1 MEKGSVRIFVWAN
14 VIWFLI
20 IFVLCALPGEDIPDP
35 RLNIPHLDKV
45 VHFGMFF
52 YFFAVVDLSFGTQN
66 FSGFRHDIW
75 NCNRCSC
82 GLWRIT
88 GGVTTFLFRAE
99 WRYSGFCSGCVGW
112 SGRMPV
118 LSFGKTDIPLKTFSE
133 NSFVFAESV
142 LLIFN

>member
-52 YFFAVVDLSFGTQN
+52 I
-66 FSGFRHDIW
+66 FS
-75 NCNRCSC
+75 
-82 GLWRIT
+82 L
-88 GGVTTFLFRAE
+88 
-99 WRYSGFCSGCVGW
+99 
-112 SGRMPV
+112 
-118 LSFGKTDIPLKTFSE
+118 
-133 NSFVFAESV
+133 
-142 LLIFN
+142 LLICPLERRTSLGLGMILSLIHI

>member
-52 YFFAVVDLSFGTQN
+52 IFSLLLFCPLERRTSLGLGMIYGIAIGVAAVYGGLLEVLQHFFFER
-66 FSGFRHDIW
+66 SGDILDFVADVLGGAAG
-75 NCNRCSC
+75 CLCYP
-82 GLWRIT
+82 LVKRI
-88 GGVTTFLFRAE
+88 LR
-99 WRYSGFCSGCVGW
+99 
-112 SGRMPV
+112 
-118 LSFGKTDIPLKTFSE
+118 
-133 NSFVFAESV
+133 
-142 LLIFN
+142 

>member
-52 YFFAVVDLSFGTQN
+52 I
-66 FSGFRHDIW
+66 FS
-75 NCNRCSC
+75 
-82 GLWRIT
+82 L
-88 GGVTTFLFRAE
+88 
-99 WRYSGFCSGCVGW
+99 
-112 SGRMPV
+112 
-118 LSFGKTDIPLKTFSE
+118 
-133 NSFVFAESV
+133 
-142 LLIFN
+142 LLICPLERRTSLGLGMIYGIAIGVATVYGGSLEVLQHFFFERSGDILDFVADVLGGAAGCLCYPLVRRIFR

>member
-52 YFFAVVDLSFGTQN
+52 I
-66 FSGFRHDIW
+66 FR
-75 NCNRCSC
+75 CC
-82 GLWRIT
+82 
-88 GGVTTFLFRAE
+88 
-99 WRYSGFCSGCVGW
+99 
-112 SGRMPV
+112 
-118 LSFGKTDIPLKTFSE
+118 
-133 NSFVFAESV
+133 
-142 LLIFN
+142 

>member
-52 YFFAVVDLSFGTQN
+52 I
-66 FSGFRHDIW
+66 FS
-75 NCNRCSC
+75 
-82 GLWRIT
+82 L
-88 GGVTTFLFRAE
+88 
-99 WRYSGFCSGCVGW
+99 
-112 SGRMPV
+112 
-118 LSFGKTDIPLKTFSE
+118 
-133 NSFVFAESV
+133 
-142 LLIFN
+142 LLICPLERRTSLGLGMIYGIAIGVAAVYGGLLEVLQHFFFERSGDILDFVADVLGGAAGCLCYPLVRRIFR